1 MPSKSYRRLRE
12 DPDSADIEMVDVG
25 DDLDDGQEG
34 DYVAT
39 DDYRDS
45 QPGDVEKIMSEVFK
59 QANKAILT

>member
-12 DPDSADIEMVDVG
+12 APDAADIEMVDVG
-25 DDLDDGQEG
+25 DDLDDEQER

-59 QANKAILT
+59 QANTAILT

>member
-1 MPSKSYRRLRE
+1 
-12 DPDSADIEMVDVG
+12 MVDVG

-39 DDYRDS
+39 DDYRNS